1 MKTKFYLT
9 MAIATLLMSNCSQEE
24 VLNQVQ
30 GGTNTLTATIEG
42 ASRSAVTDAGVF
54 SWTSGDKISVYNGV
68 DFTTFTL
75 SSGNAFTSDKTITP
89 SGVAIYPAGNHT
101 YDGTTTKV
109 NINMATSYS
118 YGSTNAPMVAEV
130 TNTTLAFKHVGGLM
144 RFIVKGMPDTA
155 NSFTFTA
162 NTGITGKFEVS
173 NDVITAATPSESNK
187 TVTINFTEEQYNAE
201 SMTFYIPLPTGTYE
215 GYTVSIGDGQQVVS
229 NVSDANTV
237 KNTISR
243 GTLLLMPTFTYDATN
258 NGLSKGTDGGVVT
271 LEGGEQALSVS
282 GTQAV
287 EVDASE
293 LGEAEAVLNL
303 NYTPAENNSTLTL
316 SESGDE
322 TESQD
327 ESTATVSVSVPTGT
341 TVAILDI
348 TMPSMTVELN
358 APENGTAIYTTV
370 NALTAQNTLKIGE
383 GVSVG
388 TLNIKG
394 GHIRL
399 GGSITTEIKRE
410 GEGTDIIY
418 IILEEGV
425 TAPTVTLPENVKIV
439 TAAEWDLRKAIEK
452 ANAGSTVTLENNVE
466 LTNQLTIT
474 KSLTLNLNG
483 KTISNTTNIWNDNE
497 GIKTW
502 SLISVQGEDVVV
514 TVKGNGTLQ
523 AKSGDCYAIDVRNG
537 ATVNLEDGTYVGNI
551 SAVYAI
557 NNATANIKGGT
568 YSIQQKS
575 EYDDDRYLLNLKDNS
590 ESSIVV
596 TGGTFANYDPANSNG
611 ENPIANLVASGYSSV
626 ANGNN
631 YVVSEGI
638 KNEKALI
645 AAIAG
650 ADTITLADNI
660 ELTKQLTITKSLTL
674 NLNGKTISN
683 TAGIWNDNEGIKTW
697 SLISVQN
704 ENVEVTIT
712 GNGTLS
718 TLENDCF
725 AVDVR
730 NGATVTLENGTYVGN
745 ISAVYAH
752 EGTANINGGI
762 YKIQQLSEY
771 SDYRYVVNCL
781 DENYTAG
788 KASIVVKGGQFYNF
802 NPSNNSAEGTGTN
815 FVPAGY
821 TISETPENE
830 TTIYTV
836 SESKN

>member
-54 SWTSGDKISVYNGV
+54 SWTSGDEISVYNGE

-75 SSGNAFTSDKTITP
+75 SSGNAFTSNETITP
-89 SGVAIYPAGNHT
+89 SGVAIYPAGSHT
-101 YDGTTTKV
+101 YNGTTTKV
-109 NINMATSYS
+109 NMATSYS

-144 RFIVKGMPDTA
+144 RFIVKGMPSTA
-155 NSFTFTA
+155 TSFTFTA
-162 NTGITGKFEVS
+162 NTGITGDFEVS
-173 NDVITAATPSESNK
+173 DDVITATTASESNK
-187 TVTINFTEEQYNAE
+187 TVTINFTAEQYDAE

-215 GYTVSIGDGQQVVS
+215 GYTVSIGDSQDMS
-229 NVSDANTV
+229 DVSDATV
-237 KNTISR
+237 KNTIAR
-243 GTLLLMPTFTYDATN
+243 GTLLLMPTFTYDTT
-258 NGLSKGTDGGVVT
+258 NGLSKSNDGGVVT
-271 LEGGEQALSVS
+271 LEGGEQNLEVS

-287 EVDASE
+287 EVDANSLSE
-293 LGEAEAVLNL
+293 AGAVLNL

-322 TESQD
+322 TESQE
-327 ESTATVSVSVPTGT
+327 ESAATVSISVPNNS
-341 TVAILDI
+341 TVNELDI

-358 APENGTAIYTTV
+358 AEEGETATYTTV
-370 NALTAQNTLKIGE
+370 NALTAQNTLKIGK

-425 TAPTVTLPENVKIV
+425 TAPTVTLPENVKAV

-452 ANAGSTVTLENNVE
+452 ADAGSTVTLENNVE

-483 KTISNTTNIWNDNE
+483 KTISNTTDIWNGAE

-502 SLISVQGEDVVV
+502 SLISVQEGVVV
-514 TVKGNGTLQ
+514 TVKGNGRLQ
-523 AKSGDCYAIDVRNG
+523 AKSGDCYAIDVRDG

-575 EYDDDRYLLNLKDNS
+575 EYDDYRYLLNLKDNS
-590 ESSIVV
+590 QSSIVV

-626 ANGNN
+626 ADGNNN

-650 ADTITLADNI
+650 AGANATITLANDI
-660 ELTKQLTITKSLTL
+660 VLTEQLTITKSLTL

-683 TAGIWNDNEGIKTW
+683 TTDIWNDTEGIKTW
-697 SLISVQN
+697 SLISVQG
-704 ENVEVTIT
+704 EKIEVTLT
-712 GNGTLS
+712 GEGTLQAK
-718 TLENDCF
+718 NGDCF

-730 NGATVTLENGTYVGN
+730 NGAIVNLENGTYVGN

-762 YKIQQLSEY
+762 YKIQQLSEHN
-771 SDYRYVVNCL
+771 DYRYVVNCL

-788 KASIVVKGGQFYNF
+788 KASIVVKGGQFYSF
-802 NPSNNSAEGTGTN
+802 NPNNNLAEGTETN
-815 FVPAGY
+815 FVAEGY
-821 TISETPENE
+821 TISEKTENE

-836 SESKN
+836 SESGN

>member
-9 MAIATLLMSNCSQEE
+9 MVIATLLMSNCSQEE

-54 SWTSGDKISVYNGV
+54 SWTSGDAISVYNGE
-68 DFTTFTL
+68 DFTTFTW
-75 SSGNAFTSDKTITP
+75 SSGNAFTSNETITP
-89 SGVAIYPAGNHT
+89 SGVAIYPASTAHD
-101 YDGTTTKV
+101 YDGTTTTV
-109 NINMATSYS
+109 NMATSYS
-118 YGSTNAPMVAEV
+118 YGSTNAPMVAAA

-155 NSFTFTA
+155 TSFTFTA
-162 NTGITGKFEVS
+162 NTGITGNFEVS
-173 NDVITAATPSESNK
+173 EGKIVSNSGNGK
-187 TVTINFTEEQYNAE
+187 TVTINFTDEQYNAE

-215 GYTVSIGDGQQVVS
+215 GYTVSIGNGQSMS
-229 NVSDANTV
+229 NESDTDV

-243 GTLLLMPTFTYDATN
+243 GTLLLMPTFTYDAI
-258 NGLSKGTDGGVVT
+258 NGLRKGTDGGVVT

-303 NYTPAENNSTLTL
+303 NYTPAENSTLTL

-322 TESQD
+322 TESQE

-341 TVAILDI
+341 TVATLDI

-358 APENGTAIYTTV
+358 AEEDETATYTTV
-370 NALTAQNTLKIGE
+370 NALTAQNTLKIGK

-399 GGSITTEIKRE
+399 GGSITDVNRDENNADDVT
-410 GEGTDIIY
+410 Y
-418 IILEEGV
+418 IILEDDVE
-425 TAPTVTLPENVKIV
+425 APADLPDKVKIV

-452 ANAGSTVTLENNVE
+452 ANAGSTVTLENNVK

-483 KTISNTTNIWNDNE
+483 KTISNTTDIWD
-497 GIKTW
+497 
-502 SLISVQGEDVVV
+502 
-514 TVKGNGTLQ
+514 
-523 AKSGDCYAIDVRNG
+523 
-537 ATVNLEDGTYVGNI
+537 
-551 SAVYAI
+551 
-557 NNATANIKGGT
+557 
-568 YSIQQKS
+568 
-575 EYDDDRYLLNLKDNS
+575 
-590 ESSIVV
+590 
-596 TGGTFANYDPANSNG
+596 
-611 ENPIANLVASGYSSV
+611 
-626 ANGNN
+626 
-631 YVVSEGI
+631 
-638 KNEKALI
+638 
-645 AAIAG
+645 
-650 ADTITLADNI
+650 
-660 ELTKQLTITKSLTL
+660 
-674 NLNGKTISN
+674 
-683 TAGIWNDNEGIKTW
+683 DNEGIKTW

-730 NGATVTLENGTYVGN
+730 NGATVNLEDGTYVGNISAVYAINNATANIKGGTYSIQQKSEYGDYRYLLNLKDDSESSIVVTGGTFTNYDPANSNGENPIANLVASGYSSVADGDNYVVSEGIKNEKALIAAIAGADTITLADNIVLTKQLTITKSLTLNLNGKTISNTTNIWNDTEGIKTWSLISVQGENIEVTLTGEGILQAKDGDCFAVDVRNGATVTLEDGTYVGN

-752 EGTANINGGI
+752 EGTANIHGGI

-771 SDYRYVVNCL
+771 EDHRYVLNCL

-788 KASIVVKGGQFYNF
+788 KASIVVKGGQFYSF

-821 TISETPENE
+821 TISEKTENE

-836 SESKN
+836 SESEN

>member
-24 VLNQVQ
+24 ALNQVQ

-54 SWTSGDKISVYNGV
+54 SWTSGDEISVYNGE

-75 SSGNAFTSDKTITP
+75 SSGNAFTSSETITP
-89 SGVAIYPAGNHT
+89 SGVAIYPAGSHT
-101 YDGTTTKV
+101 YDGTTTK
-109 NINMATSYS
+109 INLATEYN
-118 YGSTNAPMVAEV
+118 YGSTNAPMVAAV

-144 RFIVKGMPDTA
+144 RFIVKGMPSTA
-155 NSFTFTA
+155 TLFTFTA
-162 NTGITGKFEVS
+162 NTGITGDFEVS
-173 NDVITAATPSESNK
+173 NDVITAATASESNK
-187 TVTINFTEEQYNAE
+187 TVTINFTPQQYDAE

-215 GYTVSIGDGQQVVS
+215 GYTVSIGDGQGMS
-229 NVSDANTV
+229 NESATTV
-237 KNTISR
+237 KNTIAR
-243 GTLLLMPTFTYDATN
+243 GTLLLMPTFTYDAT

-322 TESQD
+322 TESQE
-327 ESTATVSVSVPTGT
+327 ESAATVSVSVPTGT
-341 TVAILDI
+341 TVATLDI

-358 APENGTAIYTTV
+358 APENGTATYTTV
-370 NALTAQNTLKIGE
+370 NALTAQNTLKIGKD
-383 GVSVG
+383 VSVG

-399 GGSITTEIKRE
+399 SGSITTVNRDENNADDV
-410 GEGTDIIY
+410 TY
-418 IILEEGV
+418 IILEDGV
-425 TAPTVTLPENVKIV
+425 EAPADLPDNVKIV

-452 ANAGSTVTLENNVE
+452 ADAGSTVTLENDVE

-483 KTISNTTNIWNDNE
+483 KTISNTTNIWNGAE

-502 SLISVQGEDVVV
+502 SLISVQGEGVVV

-523 AKSGDCYAIDVRNG
+523 AKNEDCYAIDVRNG

-575 EYDDDRYLLNLKDNS
+575 EYDDYRYLLNLKDNS

-626 ANGNN
+626 ADENN

-650 ADTITLADNI
+650 ADANTTITLANNI
-660 ELTKQLTITKSLTL
+660 VLTEQLTITKSLTL

-683 TAGIWNDNEGIKTW
+683 TTDIWNDNEGIKTW
-697 SLISVQN
+697 SLISVQG
-704 ENVEVTIT
+704 ENIEVTLT
-712 GNGTLS
+712 GEGTLQAK
-718 TLENDCF
+718 NGDCF
-725 AVDVR
+725 AIDIR
-730 NGATVTLENGTYVGN
+730 NGATVTLEDGTYVGN

-762 YKIQQLSEY
+762 YKIQQLSEHN
-771 SDYRYVVNCL
+771 DHRYVVNCL
-781 DENYTAG
+781 DENYTET
-788 KASIVVKGGQFYNF
+788 KASIVVKGGQFYSF
-802 NPSNNSAEGTGTN
+802 NPSDNLAEGTETN
-815 FVPAGY
+815 FVAEGY
-821 TISETPENE
+821 TISEKTENE

-836 SESKN
+836 SESGN